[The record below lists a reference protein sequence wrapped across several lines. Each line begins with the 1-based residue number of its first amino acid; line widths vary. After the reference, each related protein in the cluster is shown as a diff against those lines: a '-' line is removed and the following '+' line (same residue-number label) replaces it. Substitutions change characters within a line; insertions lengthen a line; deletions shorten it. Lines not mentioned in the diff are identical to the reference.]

1 MGVQFDNVTM
11 QQALEM
17 GNRTSM
23 MNAGSIILDVAG
35 EQRVRMTVADLLEQ
49 FAKQAGAQLEND
61 RILLSTMVEGQK
73 KPE

>member
-1 MGVQFDNVTM
+1 
-11 QQALEM
+11 
-17 GNRTSM
+17 
-23 MNAGSIILDVAG
+23 
-35 EQRVRMTVADLLEQ
+35 MTVADLLEQ